1 MAQGLVG
8 GDRGPEWVDG
18 REQGWVDG
26 KGLGSGDG
34 KGQQWDDGRGQQVGG
49 RGLVLLVGGTERVG
63 DRVREQGGGVQ
74 DKLVPGGSLP

>member
-8 GDRGPEWVDG
+8 DRGLEWVDG

-26 KGLGSGDG
+26 KGLESGDG
-34 KGQQWDDGRGQQVGG
+34 KGLEWEDGRGQLVGG
-49 RGLVLLVGGTERVG
+49 RVLGLLVGGREQVG

-74 DKLVPGGSLP
+74 GKLVPGGSLP

>member
-8 GDRGPEWVDG
+8 DRGLEWVDG

-26 KGLGSGDG
+26 KGQL
-34 KGQQWDDGRGQQVGG
+34 VGG
-49 RGLVLLVGGTERVG
+49 RVLGSLVGGREQVG

-74 DKLVPGGSLP
+74 GKLVPGGSLP